1 MALPAQLLALCDE
14 MPMLL
19 CGPLAGRSWWM
30 PKAGVT
36 RQQLGTAGATS
47 GTLRRVRLYAIRA
60 NGRMV
65 TSEQD
70 VRIWDGTDALAA
82 PAGWIGGQTAQGTAR
97 PLPAGVV
104 VIGGRN
110 IGIASAEG
118 DPVEVAHD
126 HFVAVTALATAQP
139 VLNNGSLGPV
149 QRLPFGVVAGPDYG
163 WRNPA
168 GPPGSLAPVPPVETS
183 AGAEWPPEAPLR

>member
-1 MALPAQLLALCDE
+1 MPLPSALLALCDE
-14 MPMLL
+14 MPTLI

-30 PKAGVT
+30 PKPGVT
-36 RQQLGTAGATS
+36 RQQLGTAGATT
-47 GTLRRVRLYAIRA
+47 GTPRRVRLYAIRA

-82 PAGWIGGQTAQGTAR
+82 PNGWIGGQTAQGTAR

-104 VIGGRN
+104 IIGGRN
-110 IGIASAEG
+110 LSAASSEG

-126 HFVAVTALATAQP
+126 HMVAVTAAATAQK
-139 VLNNGSLGPV
+139 VLANGPLAAAST
-149 QRLPFGVVAGPDYG
+149 LPFGVVAGPDYG

-168 GPPGSLAPVPPVETS
+168 GPGGSLAPVPPVETS
-183 AGAEWPPEAPLR
+183 AGAEWPETAPKG